1 MHLSIPYTFEST
13 SVSPGGSFALLSD
26 FSHGGQSR
34 GHGGSRDHGW
44 TWKTAATLGVTLK
57 KNVTPKLGS
66 STSYCGLSHH
76 SYFRYRV
83 SWTSQ
88 VPSRQPTCIT

>member
-34 GHGGSRDHGW
+34 GHGGSRDHG
-44 TWKTAATLGVTLK
+44 
-57 KNVTPKLGS
+57 
-66 STSYCGLSHH
+66 
-76 SYFRYRV
+76 
-83 SWTSQ
+83 
-88 VPSRQPTCIT
+88 